1 MLRKVYIGKLFY
13 VLFFST
19 VLLLGISS
27 FVDWLYFPSIVALV
41 SLLLLTLLDALLI
54 FIVKHPLNFE
64 RRVNQRLNLGDK
76 NTVTLHVSNNNN
88 LGIRF
93 VLYDGYPVDL
103 QLRDLSFKSY
113 IAPHQSVE
121 FHYEIE
127 PKKRGIL
134 QFNNAFFILS
144 SIFRLVS
151 RRYEVKSREQV
162 AVYPSYLQLRKYELL
177 VFHQQKTQSGIKRI
191 RRLGNNSEFEQIKN
205 YVQGDEVKTINW
217 KATSRTANLM
227 VNKYQEEKS
236 QNIYCILDKSR
247 TMQMEFDQL
256 SLLDYS
262 INSILA
268 LSNIL
273 LKNGD
278 KAGLISFSDNI
289 GAQIPAEKRN
299 SQMHLISE
307 ALYNQETTFKSPNY
321 EVLNRT
327 IRRTIKTRSLL
338 LMFTNFESE
347 EAFERALPTLI
358 QLNQKHIL
366 VVILFQNSDLELLA
380 QKPAESMFEL
390 YKTIISEQ
398 MIGVKEKIVLRLRQN
413 GIKTILT
420 LPENLSVNSINMYL
434 ELKARGVL

>member
-1 MLRKVYIGKLFY
+1 ML
-13 VLFFST
+13 FS
-19 VLLLGISS
+19 SS
-27 FVDWLYFPSIVALV
+27 P
-41 SLLLLTLLDALLI
+41 
-54 FIVKHPLNFE
+54 
-64 RRVNQRLNLGDK
+64 
-76 NTVTLHVSNNNN
+76 
-88 LGIRF
+88 
-93 VLYDGYPVDL
+93 
-103 QLRDLSFKSY
+103 
-113 IAPHQSVE
+113 
-121 FHYEIE
+121 
-127 PKKRGIL
+127 
-134 QFNNAFFILS
+134 
-144 SIFRLVS
+144 RLVS